1 MGNIITIAFGII
13 AAIFLLPLLPFLVGI
28 LLVGGTIYFIVGIVL
43 GIPVLGIEAKKKSNL
58 KKENE
63 KNIFTFLMLVE
74 YGIEEFHLKSIK
86 LELKNKEIEIKT
98 DDLVYTF
105 RYRELVSA
113 VYEKGGYKYEY
124 CKLRFQDR
132 KTNKL
137 IEILLKD
144 EKEANQVN
152 LLLSKLENVKFG
164 KIKYEKIDISQ
175 LIEEKEKNI
184 LRAKEEYSRKC
195 ISISGLLSNIN
206 IANNGKIVIDI
217 GSEISE
223 KQKIQINIE
232 NEEEKKKIQ
241 ELSIKDSIAVNG
253 IIKDVSTKKGYM
265 IEEIIINP
273 VDDTSLDLEN
283 EEEYTFNDIVVED
296 FDSSDTEQENS
307 VKQDENLDNT
317 QVISKKKTKKLIPIL
332 LGVIIILIL
341 GASLYYFNNK
351 KNDEILKN
359 KADKIRENVNNKSTD
374 TQKNVNTQEKSKEEK
389 IETTMDN
396 NNTKIGEIESVI
408 NEAKGSNYNA
418 GYETIAGY
426 EYKKSNGEAST
437 FTKRNL
443 GYEKDLIEA
452 YDMESA
458 YNSIVSS
465 YCQAVNEIVKVDNHT
480 VPGTYKSFAEAT
492 YVEVDDAYKKYL
504 QEIAQIRQVVDTIYG
519 VDNGLESA
527 SGCRYKGTQ
536 WNNANSQYKAKQ
548 FYSNSTKKYLKD
560 KGYTVID

>member
-1 MGNIITIAFGII
+1 M
-13 AAIFLLPLLPFLVGI
+13 
-28 LLVGGTIYFIVGIVL
+28 
-43 GIPVLGIEAKKKSNL
+43 
-58 KKENE
+58 
-63 KNIFTFLMLVE
+63 
-74 YGIEEFHLKSIK
+74 
-86 LELKNKEIEIKT
+86 ELKNKEIEIKT

-307 VKQDENLDNT
+307 VKQDEN
-317 QVISKKKTKKLIPIL
+317 
-332 LGVIIILIL
+332 
-341 GASLYYFNNK
+341 FNNK